1 MRKVEKFLVFMGRGS
16 QVPREKNLS
25 MKKLINIVLNM
36 RNMLK
41 NEVGAEVSQY
51 EGSSKYQYNEVCGTN
66 IKKDVAGG
74 TKVFFRQPSTQISKG
89 RICPEKYKQQPQC
102 G

>member
-1 MRKVEKFLVFMGRGS
+1 MPRKVFRIPSSVVNIVREVEKFLVFMGRGS

-66 IKKDVAGG
+66 IKKGEWLTV
-74 TKVFFRQPSTQISKG
+74 P
-89 RICPEKYKQQPQC
+89 KYFS
-102 G
+102 GSHLRR